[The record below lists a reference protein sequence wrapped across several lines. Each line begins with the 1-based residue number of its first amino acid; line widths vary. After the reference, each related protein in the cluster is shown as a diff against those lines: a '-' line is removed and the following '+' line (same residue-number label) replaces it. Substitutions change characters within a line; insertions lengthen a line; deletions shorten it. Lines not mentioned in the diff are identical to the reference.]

1 MKRNILTVGFVI
13 LTIALVVSVIGTPQM
28 AVAKDITIRFSGWM
42 IGEPYAR
49 ELERS
54 RWDEFEKQNPGIKIE
69 GVLTPFM
76 ETMQQLMVA
85 RAAGT
90 MPDVV
95 MLTPKWVNSFAE
107 TGDFVDLHKY
117 YSKEELA
124 DMPQAQYKQGVYNGK
139 LLAVPLDLGT
149 IVCLGWKPLLQKAGL
164 PLKIP
169 ETYDEFKK
177 AVAKISALSPDV
189 YGFGARTFKNSN
201 SGYWFF
207 PPMWGHGGKF
217 EDENGNVVFNN
228 PGVVAALDWYKEAAA
243 KKHIPLGVDV
253 RESRMYWAKERVGFI
268 FDGPWMRGVTRKLT
282 GWGNKA
288 DDYYIIGPMPK
299 GPDGTS
305 RTINN
310 SHVLS
315 VSAQSKHP
323 DIAAKFIRFLTQ
335 DPAMVEKLY
344 KEYGGIPTYKKF
356 LNEPWAQGDEYLKSF
371 MEISEVADGA
381 PSKDPNFIGALEIV
395 AEAMQVA
402 VNQGDTKKAAA
413 NAEKRIKKLYDQK

>member
-1 MKRNILTVGFVI
+1 MKKGVLKIGIIVLITVAV
-13 LTIALVVSVIGTPQM
+13 TICLIAPKMSE
-28 AVAKDITIRFSGWM
+28 AKEITIRYSGWM

-54 RWDEFEKQNPGIKIE
+54 RWDEFEKKNPGVKIE

-90 MPDVV
+90 MPDIV
-95 MLTPKWVNSFAE
+95 MLTPKWVNSFAD
-107 TGDFVDLHKY
+107 TDDLVDLHNY
-117 YSKEELA
+117 YSKEELN
-124 DMPQAQYKQGVYNGK
+124 DMPQAQYKQGVFNGK

-149 IVCLGWKPLLQKAGL
+149 IVCLGWKPLLKKAGL

-169 ETYDEFKK
+169 ETYPEFKE
-177 AVAKISALSPDV
+177 AIAKISALSPDV
-189 YGFGARTFKNSN
+189 YGFGCRTFKNSN
-201 SGYWFF
+201 SGYWLF
-207 PPMWGHGGKF
+207 PPMWGHGGRF
-217 EDENGNVVFNN
+217 EDSKGNVVFNN
-228 PGVVAALDWYKEAAA
+228 PGTVAALDWYKELAA
-243 KKHIPLGVDV
+243 KKYIPLGVDV

-282 GWGNKA
+282 GWGKKA

-310 SHVLS
+310 SHVLAIS
-315 VSAQSKHP
+315 TQSKHP

-335 DPAMVEKLY
+335 DPEMVERLY

-356 LNEPWAQGDEYLKSF
+356 LKEPWAEGDEYLKSF

-381 PSKDPNFIGALEIV
+381 PSKDPNFIGALELI

-413 NAEKRIKKLYDQK
+413 TAEAKIKKLYGQK